1 MVKWPKNILNSCFI
15 LYAANIYLFKVNN
28 KYIRKRCKRFSQ
40 LRMKL
45 PKWRHWHRY
54 GVVVIFEHISHLLL
68 VFLLL
73 ILNMYFFAGLELL
86 RNTLGW
92 IIQSKTSIGIQ
103 LLHFFLQV
111 SFQKSL
117 KHAQPHLIAILKI
130 YTLTKIYHSEIY
142 HSDGEENMAVM
153 VRKIWKN
160 NTKTNKNLLGTYR

>member
-103 LLHFFLQV
+103 LLHFFFLQV

-130 YTLTKIYHSEIY
+130 YTLTKIYHSEIIT
-142 HSDGEENMAVM
+142 VM

-160 NTKTNKNLLGTYR
+160 NAKANKNLLGTYR